1 MAPRIPRRDSS
12 SIVRHSIKRTKEKER
27 SMNFSRVVYAIF
39 KGREAKIKVTSGLAT
54 FISFHVYILLTCTSG
69 TQPWLTTDWK
79 FISSLPPFYSSA
91 FRFLFFLSLFL
102 SFFLSP
108 LLSSPRVRGSGWNR
122 VLDSDSRDRSNR
134 WNGSFVLTTLET
146 RGGNN
151 PNCRE

>member
-1 MAPRIPRRDSS
+1 MAPRILRRDSS

-27 SMNFSRVVYAIF
+27 SMNFSRAVHAIF
-39 KGREAKIKVTSGLAT
+39 KVTSGLAT

-91 FRFLFFLSLFL
+91 FRFLFFLSLSL